1 MTEVRHA
8 DRRTAVLTPSSLAC
22 LRQVATVNLT
32 AGCAHGCLYC
42 YTRGYSNYP
51 GDGRVTFY
59 GNTLTLLQKELHG
72 KRAQPPAVYF
82 SPSSDPF
89 QPVPEVLGLC
99 YQVFELLLRS
109 GIRVAFLTKGSI
121 PSAHMGLLAEH
132 PDLVSAQIGLIS
144 TDEPTLQFFE
154 PHAAPAQVRLQQM
167 GELCGLGI
175 ATAVRLDP
183 ILPGITDDA
192 ENLRR
197 LFQAAAKQGV
207 RSAAASVLFLRP
219 VVLSTLRRRL
229 PTGDLRDRLM
239 AAFAVPQRMR
249 IRAGSSW
256 ATALPADA
264 RRVILDRAK
273 SIATEYGITVK
284 ICACKNPDLDSS
296 DCGIAGHWP
305 TPGTS
310 TQQRTLFDSAGGRG
324 SSREAD

>member
-42 YTRGYSNYP
+42 YTRGYRNHP
-51 GDGRVTFY
+51 GEGRVTVY
-59 GNTLTLLQKELHG
+59 ANTLTLLQKELRR
-72 KRAQPPAVYF
+72 KRVQPAAVYF

-89 QPVPEVLGLC
+89 QPVPEVLSLC
-99 YQVFELLLRS
+99 YQVLELLLTS
-109 GIRVAFLTKGSI
+109 GIRVAFLTKGTI
-121 PSAHMGLLAEH
+121 PSEHMGLLAEH
-132 PDLVSAQIGLIS
+132 AELVSAQIGLIS
-144 TDEPTLQFFE
+144 TDETTLQLFE
-154 PHAAPAQVRLQQM
+154 SRAASAHVRLQQM

-183 ILPGITDDA
+183 ILPGVSDDA

-219 VVLSTLRRRL
+219 VVRSTVRRRL
-229 PTGDLRDRLM
+229 RSPDLLERLL
-239 AAFAVPQRMR
+239 AAFAAPQRLA
-249 IRAGSSW
+249 IRTGSSW
-256 ATALPADA
+256 VTALPVDA
-264 RRVILDRAK
+264 RGAILDRAK
-273 SIATEYGITVK
+273 SIATEYGIALK
-284 ICACKNPDLDSS
+284 ICACKNPDLAAT

-305 TPGTS
+305 MPPAG
-310 TQQRTLFDSAGGRG
+310 TQQRTLFDQTEGAG
-324 SSREAD
+324 S